1 MIKPCHCVRTAHRL
15 HYQYHVLQLLLAIDP
30 DCRVAIVMTPS
41 CYLADILYVIMH
53 RGYARVPLAQNGTAY
68 ILLYDI
74 LWHINFIVCQK
85 NGTVPCCVV
94 IVYKLSYLMNCWFFI
109 TLSSIQIIA
118 APQWFNDT
126 IQPTWSQQRLCSCH
140 NRLMIIIIW
149 WKMSFKPQSPQ
160 HTICCYCC
168 CCAYT
173 FYTIKK
179 TVFQRF
185 V

>member
-1 MIKPCHCVRTAHRL
+1 
-15 HYQYHVLQLLLAIDP
+15 
-30 DCRVAIVMTPS
+30 
-41 CYLADILYVIMH
+41 MH

-68 ILLYDI
+68 ILFYDI
-74 LWHINFIVCQK
+74 LWHINVIVCQK

-94 IVYKLSYLMNCWFFI
+94 IVYKLSRLMNCWFFI
-109 TLSSIQIIA
+109 TLSSMQIIA
-118 APQWFNDT
+118 APQRFNDT

-168 CCAYT
+168 CCCAYT

-179 TVFQRF
+179 RSSSHWFKGNCNF
-185 V
+185 VKCTLKWKYIIKEETWQCWIITAHGDWNISLQT